1 MPDFVF
7 CRPIPI
13 ALACPLALLCLTL
26 SSCSVKA
33 EPPRPLSDPP
43 LLEIKRATLEA
54 LTKAQQQA
62 GAPQPDEG
70 TLNWDVVFTRSQ
82 LWNPTTGRWD
92 QVNLR
97 SYQGSKVDP
106 QAPFVAPTLRVFPGE
121 TIRATLNNKLPADP
135 SCLHQEQ
142 GVNNPHCFNGT
153 NMHTHGL
160 WINPAGNSDNV
171 LISIDPTVSFQYEYN
186 IPADHP
192 AGTFWY
198 HPHRHGSTAIQVASG
213 MAGALIIQGT
223 RQPTPERNGDLDLLL
238 TSSAHQTFTERTMVF
253 QQIQYGCYSKPTKPG
268 EKPVLKKNPDGTY
281 RCDPGDV
288 GEILDYS
295 GFGPGGWNSSGR
307 YTSINGVVQ
316 PFLTNAKAGQTER
329 WRMVHAGVRDSINLK
344 VVKLTGQLLQGQILA
359 ADEQKLLQKS
369 CTGAVVPQHQI
380 AADGLTLAAIDS
392 TEVTVFQPGYRWDTL
407 MMFPETGQYC
417 LIDEA
422 AAASANVDQTP
433 SEPRLLGIVQVA
445 AGPNTGSITEQL
457 IKSAKAN
464 INPAMQNAVIA
475 DLQAGLKL
483 SHFVPHVSL
492 AETPNKQHLE
502 FNIETVEDEKTKQE
516 VTLFEIDGEP
526 YQPGRIDRNLILG
539 NTDEW
544 ILTSKL
550 ASHPFHIHVNPFQ
563 VVAVLDP
570 NGKDVSTPDAVDDF
584 DTKKQQ
590 PDPQYRGLK
599 GKWKD
604 TLWVKNAQGKSYTVI
619 VRTKY
624 QRYIGDFVLHCHI
637 LDHED
642 QGMMQNVRIS
652 LPNASGGVSK
662 GHH

>member
-1 MPDFVF
+1 MSDLILRRAVSL
-7 CRPIPI
+7 
-13 ALACPLALLCLTL
+13 ALAGAAL
-26 SSCSVKA
+26 CSFVVQA
-33 EPPRPLSDPP
+33 DQPRPLQDPP
-43 LLEIKRATLEA
+43 LLDIKRAILA
-54 LTKAQQQA
+54 PLTKAQQQA
-62 GAPQPDEG
+62 GAPQPDEAS
-70 TLNWDVVFTRSQ
+70 LNWDVVFTRSQ
-82 LWNPTTGRWD
+82 LWNPNTNSWD

-97 SYQGSKVDP
+97 SYQGSKIDP
-106 QAPFVAPTLRVFPGE
+106 KAPFVAPTLRVFPGE

-135 SCLHQEQ
+135 SCINHQK
-142 GVNNPHCFNGT
+142 GVNSPHCFNGT

-223 RQPTPERNGDLDLLL
+223 RQPTKDRTGDIDLLL
-238 TSSAHQTFTERTMVF
+238 TSSANQTFKERTMVF
-253 QQIQYGCYSKPTKPG
+253 QQIQYGCYTKPTKPG
-268 EKPVLKKNPDGTY
+268 EKPVLKMDANGAY
-281 RCDPGDV
+281 ICDPTDV

-295 GFGPGGWNSSGR
+295 GFGPGGWSKSGR
-307 YTSINGVVQ
+307 YTSINGAVQ
-316 PFLTNAKAGQTER
+316 PFFADAKAGQVER

-344 VVKLTGQLLQGQILA
+344 VVKLTGPTLQGPVSA

-369 CTGAVVPQHQI
+369 CTGALVPQHQI
-380 AADGLTLAAIDS
+380 AADGLTLSEIDS

-407 MMFPETGQYC
+407 MMFPEGGQYC
-417 LIDEA
+417 VIDDA
-422 AAASANVDQTP
+422 ATASANVDQTP
-433 SEPRLLGIVQVA
+433 SEPQLLGIVQVA
-445 AGPNTGSITEQL
+445 NSAAPVTSTIGQQL
-457 IKSAKAN
+457 IQSAKVN
-464 INPAMQNAVIA
+464 ISPDMQNAVIS

-483 SHFVPHVSL
+483 SHFVPHQDL
-492 AETPNKQHLE
+492 PETPNKQHLE
-502 FNIETVEDEKTKQE
+502 FNIETVVDSETKEK

-526 YQPGRIDRNLILG
+526 YQPGRIDRDLILG

-544 ILTSKL
+544 ILTSKV

-570 NGKDVSTPDAVDDF
+570 NGKDVSGDDAVDDF
-584 DTKKQQ
+584 DTSKKL

-604 TLWVKNAQGKSYTVI
+604 TLWVKNAMGKSYTVI

>member
-1 MPDFVF
+1 MSD
-7 CRPIPI
+7 PILRHAVRF
-13 ALACPLALLCLTL
+13 ALTGATVCSFMLLA
-26 SSCSVKA
+26 
-33 EPPRPLSDPP
+33 EQPRPLQDPP
-43 LLEIKRATLEA
+43 LLEIKRAILPL

-62 GAPQPDEG
+62 GAPQPDEAS
-70 TLNWDVVFTRSQ
+70 LDWNVMLTRSQ
-82 LWNPTTGRWD
+82 LWNPTTSSWD

-106 QAPFVAPTLRVFPGE
+106 KAPFVAPTLRVFPGE
-121 TIRATLNNKLPADP
+121 TIRATLHNKLDPDP
-135 SCLHQEQ
+135 SCISHSQ
-142 GVNNPHCFNGT
+142 GVNDPHCFNGT

-171 LISIDPTVSFQYEYN
+171 LISINPGVSFQYEYN

-223 RQPTPERNGDLDLLL
+223 RQPTKSRTGDIDLLL
-238 TSSAHQTFTERTMVF
+238 TSSANQSFKERTMVF
-253 QQIQYGCYSKPTKPG
+253 QQIQYGCYTKTPG
-268 EKPVLKKNPDGTY
+268 QKPVLKTDANGAY
-281 RCDPGDV
+281 ICDPGDV
-288 GEILDYS
+288 GEILNYD
-295 GFGPGGWNSSGR
+295 GFGPGGWSKSGR
-307 YTSINGVVQ
+307 YTSINGAVQ
-316 PFLTNAKAGQTER
+316 PFFADAKAGQIER

-344 VVKLTGQLLQGQILA
+344 VVKLTGSPLQGQVSA

-369 CTGAVVPQHQI
+369 CTGALVPQHQI
-380 AADGLTLAAIDS
+380 AADGLTLAEIDS
-392 TEVTVFQPGYRWDTL
+392 TEVTVLQPGYRWDTL
-407 MMFPETGQYC
+407 MMFPEGGQYC
-417 LIDEA
+417 VIDDA

-433 SEPRLLGIVQVA
+433 SQPQLLGIVQVEA
-445 AGPNTGSITEQL
+445 VSGPVTSTIGQQL
-457 IKSAKAN
+457 IQSAKIN
-464 INPAMQNAVIA
+464 ISPDMQSAVIT

-483 SHFVPHVSL
+483 SNFVPHQDL
-492 AETPNKQHLE
+492 PETENKQLLE
-502 FNIETVEDEKTKQE
+502 FNIDTNTDPIR
-516 VTLFEIDGEP
+516 FEINGEP
-526 YQPGRIDRNLILG
+526 YQPGRIDRELILG
-539 NTDEW
+539 NIDEW

-570 NGKDVSTPDAVDDF
+570 NGKDVSAEDAVDDF
-584 DTKKQQ
+584 DTSKKF
-590 PDPQYRGLK
+590 PDPQYRGMK

-604 TLWVKNAQGKSYTVI
+604 TLWIKNAMGKSYKVI

-652 LPNASGGVSK
+652 LPDGSGGASK

>member
-1 MPDFVF
+1 MSDLILRRAVS
-7 CRPIPI
+7 
-13 ALACPLALLCLTL
+13 LALTGAALC
-26 SSCSVKA
+26 SFVVQA
-33 EPPRPLSDPP
+33 DQPRPLQDPP
-43 LLEIKRATLEA
+43 LLDIKRALLA
-54 LTKAQQQA
+54 PLTKAQQQA
-62 GAPQPDEG
+62 GAPQPDEAS
-70 TLNWDVVFTRSQ
+70 LNWDVVFTRSQ
-82 LWNPTTGRWD
+82 LWNPNTNSWD

-97 SYQGSKVDP
+97 SYQGSKIDP
-106 QAPFVAPTLRVFPGE
+106 KAPFVAPTLRVFPGE

-135 SCLHQEQ
+135 SCISHDK
-142 GVNNPHCFNGT
+142 GVNVPHCFNGT

-223 RQPTPERNGDLDLLL
+223 RQPTKDSTGDIDLLL
-238 TSSAHQTFTERTMVF
+238 TSTPNQTFKERTMVF
-253 QQIQYGCYSKPTKPG
+253 QQIQYGCYTKPTKPG
-268 EKPVLKKNPDGTY
+268 EKPKLKMAPNGAY
-281 RCDPGDV
+281 ICDPTDV
-288 GEILDYS
+288 GEILDYA
-295 GFGPGGWNSSGR
+295 GFGPGGWSKSGR
-307 YTSINGVVQ
+307 YTSINGAVQ
-316 PFLTNAKAGQTER
+316 PFFADAKAGQVER

-344 VVKLTGQLLQGQILA
+344 VVKLTGPTLQGPVSA

-369 CTGAVVPQHQI
+369 CTGALVPQHQI
-380 AADGLTLAAIDS
+380 AADGLTLGEIDS

-407 MMFPETGQYC
+407 MMFPEGGQYC
-417 LIDEA
+417 VIDDA

-433 SEPRLLGIVQVA
+433 SEPQLLGIVQVA
-445 AGPNTGSITEQL
+445 NSAGPVTSTIGQQL
-457 IKSAKAN
+457 IQSAKIN
-464 INPAMQNAVIA
+464 ISPDMQNAVIS

-483 SHFVPHVSL
+483 THFIPHPSL
-492 AETPNKQHLE
+492 PETPNKQHLE
-502 FNIETVEDEKTKQE
+502 FNIETVVDSETKEE

-526 YQPGRIDRNLILG
+526 YKPGRIDRDLILG

-570 NGKDVSTPDAVDDF
+570 NGKDVSGDDAVDDF
-584 DTKKQQ
+584 DTSKKL

-604 TLWVKNAQGKSYTVI
+604 TLWVKNAMKKSYTVI

-652 LPNASGGVSK
+652 LPSATGGVSK

>member
-1 MPDFVF
+1 MSDLILRRAVS
-7 CRPIPI
+7 
-13 ALACPLALLCLTL
+13 LALTGATLCSFVLQ
-26 SSCSVKA
+26 A
-33 EPPRPLSDPP
+33 DQPRPLQDPP
-43 LLEIKRATLEA
+43 LLDIKRALFA
-54 LTKAQQQA
+54 PLTKAQQQA
-62 GAPQPDEG
+62 GAPQPDEAS
-70 TLNWDVVFTRSQ
+70 LNWDVVFTPSQ
-82 LWNPTTGRWD
+82 LWNPNTNSWD

-97 SYQGSKVDP
+97 SYQGSKIDP
-106 QAPFVAPTLRVFPGE
+106 KAPFVAPTLRVFPGE
-121 TIRATLNNKLPADP
+121 TIRATLNNKLPVDP
-135 SCLHQEQ
+135 SCISHSE
-142 GVNNPHCFNGT
+142 GVNSPHCFNGT

-171 LISIDPTVSFQYEYN
+171 LISINPTVSFQYEYN

-223 RQPTPERNGDLDLLL
+223 RQPTKDRTGDIDLLL
-238 TSSAHQTFTERTMVF
+238 TSSPNQTFKERTMVF
-253 QQIQYGCYSKPTKPG
+253 QQIQYGCYTKPTKPG
-268 EKPVLKKNPDGTY
+268 EEPVLKIDAKGAY
-281 RCDPGDV
+281 ICDPTDV
-288 GEILDYS
+288 GEILNYA
-295 GFGPGGWNSSGR
+295 GFGPGGWSKSGR
-307 YTSINGVVQ
+307 YTSINGAVQ
-316 PFLTNAKAGQTER
+316 PFFADAKAGQVER

-344 VVKLTGQLLQGQILA
+344 VVKLTGQPLQGPVSA

-369 CTGAVVPQHQI
+369 CTGALVPQHQI
-380 AADGLTLAAIDS
+380 AADGLTLGEIDS

-407 MMFPETGQYC
+407 MMFPEGGQYC
-417 LIDEA
+417 VIDDA

-433 SEPRLLGIVQVA
+433 SEPQLLGIVQVA
-445 AGPNTGSITEQL
+445 NSAGPVTSTIGQQL
-457 IKSAKAN
+457 IQSAKIN
-464 INPAMQNAVIA
+464 ISPDMQNAVIS

-483 SHFVPHVSL
+483 TQFIPHPSL
-492 AETPNKQHLE
+492 PETPNKQHLE
-502 FNIETVEDEKTKQE
+502 FNIQSVVDSATKKK

-526 YQPGRIDRNLILG
+526 YKPGRIDRDLILG

-544 ILTSKL
+544 ILTSKV

-570 NGKDVSTPDAVDDF
+570 NGKDVSTDDAVDNF
-584 DTKKQQ
+584 DTSKKQ
-590 PDPQYRGLK
+590 PDPQYRGIK

-604 TLWVKNAQGKSYTVI
+604 TMWVKNAMGKSYTVI

-652 LPNASGGVSK
+652 LPDGSGGVSK

>member
-1 MPDFVF
+1 MSDLILRRAVS
-7 CRPIPI
+7 
-13 ALACPLALLCLTL
+13 LALTGAALCSFVLQ
-26 SSCSVKA
+26 A
-33 EPPRPLSDPP
+33 DQPRPLQDPP
-43 LLEIKRATLEA
+43 LLDIKRALLA
-54 LTKAQQQA
+54 PLTKAQQQA
-62 GAPQPDEG
+62 GAPQPDEAS
-70 TLNWDVVFTRSQ
+70 LNWDVVFTPSQ
-82 LWNPTTGRWD
+82 LWNPNTNSWD
-92 QVNLR
+92 KVNLR
-97 SYQGSKVDP
+97 SYQGSKIDP
-106 QAPFVAPTLRVFPGE
+106 KAPFVAPTLRVFPGE
-121 TIRATLNNKLPADP
+121 TIRATLNNKLPVDP
-135 SCLHQEQ
+135 SCISHSE
-142 GVNNPHCFNGT
+142 GVNSPHCFNGT

-171 LISIDPTVSFQYEYN
+171 LISINPTVSFQYEYN

-223 RQPTPERNGDLDLLL
+223 RQPTKDRTGDIDLLL
-238 TSSAHQTFTERTMVF
+238 TSSPNQTFKERTMVF
-253 QQIQYGCYSKPTKPG
+253 QQIQYGCYTKPTKPG
-268 EKPVLKKNPDGTY
+268 EEPVLKIDAKGAY
-281 RCDPGDV
+281 ICDPTDV
-288 GEILDYS
+288 GEILNYA
-295 GFGPGGWNSSGR
+295 GFGPGGWSKSGR
-307 YTSINGVVQ
+307 YTSINGAVQ
-316 PFLTNAKAGQTER
+316 PFFADAKAGQVER

-344 VVKLTGQLLQGQILA
+344 VVKLTGQPLQGPVSA

-369 CTGAVVPQHQI
+369 CTGTLVPQHQI
-380 AADGLTLAAIDS
+380 AADGLTLGEIDS

-407 MMFPETGQYC
+407 MMFPEGGQYC
-417 LIDEA
+417 VIDDA

-433 SEPRLLGIVQVA
+433 SEPQLLGIVQVA
-445 AGPNTGSITEQL
+445 NSAGPVTSTIGQQL
-457 IKSAKAN
+457 IQSAKIN
-464 INPAMQNAVIA
+464 ISPDMQNAVIS

-483 SHFVPHVSL
+483 TQFIPHPSL
-492 AETPNKQHLE
+492 PETPNKQHLE
-502 FNIETVEDEKTKQE
+502 FNIQSVVDSATKKK

-526 YQPGRIDRNLILG
+526 YKPGRIDRDLILG

-544 ILTSKL
+544 ILTSKV

-570 NGKDVSTPDAVDDF
+570 NGKDVSTDDAVDNF
-584 DTKKQQ
+584 DTSKKQ
-590 PDPQYRGLK
+590 PDPQYRGIK

-604 TLWVKNAQGKSYTVI
+604 TMWVKNAMGKSYTVI

-652 LPNASGGVSK
+652 LPDGSGGVSK

>member
-1 MPDFVF
+1 MSDTTF
-7 CRPIPI
+7 RY
-13 ALACPLALLCLTL
+13 LSPLPLLCIAAGSFATL
-26 SSCSVKA
+26 A
-33 EPPRPLSDPP
+33 EQPRPLQDPP
-43 LLEIKRATLEA
+43 LLEINRTRHAP
-54 LTKAQQQA
+54 LTKSQQQA
-62 GAPQPDEG
+62 GAPQPDEAS
-70 TLNWDVVFTRSQ
+70 LNWTVTFTRSQ

-92 QVNLR
+92 AVNLR
-97 SYQGSKVDP
+97 SYQGSHVDP
-106 QAPFVAPTLRVFPGE
+106 KAPYVAPTLRVFPGE
-121 TIRATLNNKLPADP
+121 TIRATLENKLPTDP
-135 SCLHQEQ
+135 SCSSHTAA
-142 GVNNPHCFNGT
+142 VNSPHCFNGT

-171 LISIDPTVSFQYEYN
+171 LISINPTVSFQYEYN

-223 RQPTPERNGDLDLLL
+223 RQPTKDQPGDLDLLL
-238 TSSAHQTFTERTMVF
+238 TSSANQTFKERTMVF
-253 QQIQYGCYSKPTKPG
+253 QQIQYGCYTKPTKPG
-268 EKPVLKKNPDGTY
+268 EKPVLKMDANGAY
-281 RCDPGDV
+281 LCDPGDV

-295 GFGPGGWNSSGR
+295 GFGPGGWSKSGR
-307 YTSINGVVQ
+307 YTSINGAVQ
-316 PFLTNAKAGQTER
+316 PFFADAKAGQIER

-344 VVKLTGQLLQGQILA
+344 VVQLKGQPLQGPILA
-359 ADEQKLLQKS
+359 ADEQKLLQNA
-369 CTGAVVPQHQI
+369 CTGAIVPQHQI
-380 AADGLTLAAIDS
+380 AADGLTLAAIDT
-392 TEVTVFQPGYRWDTL
+392 TEVSVFQPGYRWDTL
-407 MMFPETGQYC
+407 MMFPEGGQYC
-417 LIDEA
+417 VIDDA

-433 SEPRLLGIVQVA
+433 SEPQLLGIVQVA
-445 AGPNTGSITEQL
+445 DAAGPVTSTLAQQL
-457 IKSAKAN
+457 IQSAKVN
-464 INPAMQNAVIA
+464 ISPDMQNAVIS
-475 DLQAGLKL
+475 DLQAGLRL
-483 SHFVPHVSL
+483 RHFVPHQDL
-492 AETPNKQHLE
+492 PETPNKQYLE
-502 FNIETVEDEKTKQE
+502 FNIDTSASPVR
-516 VTLFEIDGEP
+516 FEIDGEP
-526 YQPGRIDRNLILG
+526 YQPGRIDRELILG

-570 NGKDVSTPDAVDDF
+570 NGKDVSTYDAVDDF
-584 DTKKQQ
+584 DTTKKF

-604 TLWVKNAQGKSYTVI
+604 TLWVKNALGKSYKVI

-652 LPNASGGVSK
+652 LPDGQGGVSK
-662 GHH
+662 SHH

>member
-1 MPDFVF
+1 MSDFLL
-7 CRPIPI
+7 CRLAPL
-13 ALACPLALLCLTL
+13 ALACLAT
-26 SSCSVKA
+26 SSCTVNA
-33 EPPRPLSDPP
+33 DQPRPLQDPP
-43 LLEIKRATLEA
+43 LLDIKRAALMP

-62 GAPQPDEG
+62 GAPQADEAS
-70 TLNWDVVFTRSQ
+70 LNWDVVFTQSK
-82 LWNPTTGRWD
+82 LWNPNTSSWD
-92 QVNLR
+92 PVNLR
-97 SYQGSKVDP
+97 SYQGSKVNPD
-106 QAPFVAPTLRVFPGE
+106 APFVAPTLRVFPGE
-121 TIRATLNNKLPADP
+121 TIRATLNNKLDADL
-135 SCLHQEQ
+135 SCLSHDQ
-142 GVNNPHCFNGT
+142 GVNVPHCFNGT

-223 RQPTPERNGDLDLLL
+223 RQPTKDRTGDIDLLL
-238 TSSAHQTFTERTMVF
+238 TSSANQTFKERTMVF
-253 QQIQYGCYSKPTKPG
+253 QQIQYGCYTKPTKPD
-268 EKPVLKKNPDGTY
+268 EKPRLKMDANGAY
-281 RCDPGDV
+281 ICDPGDV
-288 GEILDYS
+288 GQILDYS
-295 GFGPGGWNSSGR
+295 GFGPGGWSKSGR
-307 YTSINGVVQ
+307 YTSINGAVQ
-316 PFLTNAKAGQTER
+316 PFFADAKAGQVER

-344 VVKLTGQLLQGQILA
+344 VVKLTGPALQGPVSA
-359 ADEQKLLQKS
+359 ANEQKLLQQN

-380 AADGLTLAAIDS
+380 AADGLTLAAIDT

-407 MMFPETGQYC
+407 MMFPEGGQYC
-417 LIDEA
+417 VIDDA

-433 SEPRLLGIVQVA
+433 SEPALLGIVKVEPV
-445 AGPNTGSITEQL
+445 AGPVTSTIGQQL
-457 IKSAKAN
+457 IQSAKVN
-464 INPAMQNAVIA
+464 ISPDMQNAVIS

-483 SHFVPHVSL
+483 SHFVPHQDL
-492 AETPNKQHLE
+492 PETPNKQQLE
-502 FNIETVEDEKTKQE
+502 FNIETVEDSQTKKK

-526 YQPGRIDRNLILG
+526 YQPGRIDRDLILG

-544 ILTSKL
+544 TLTSKL

-570 NGKDVSTPDAVDDF
+570 NGKDVSGYDAVDNF
-584 DTKKQQ
+584 DTTKKF

-604 TLWVKNAQGKSYTVI
+604 TLWVKNAMGQSYKVI

-652 LPNASGGVSK
+652 LPNAAGGVSK

>member
-1 MPDFVF
+1 MSHFLLRHAVSL
-7 CRPIPI
+7 
-13 ALACPLALLCLTL
+13 ALASMATSSFAL
-26 SSCSVKA
+26 SA
-33 EPPRPLSDPP
+33 EQPRPLQDPP
-43 LLEIKRATLEA
+43 LLEIKRAILPL

-62 GAPQPDEG
+62 GAPQPDEASLDWNV
-70 TLNWDVVFTRSQ
+70 TFTPSQ
-82 LWNPTTGRWD
+82 LWNPTTSSWD

-106 QAPFVAPTLRVFPGE
+106 KAPFVAPTLRVFPGE
-121 TIRATLNNKLPADP
+121 TIRATLHNKLDPDP
-135 SCLHQEQ
+135 SCISHSQ
-142 GVNNPHCFNGT
+142 GVNDPHCFNGT

-171 LISIDPTVSFQYEYN
+171 LISINPGVSFQYEYN

-223 RQPTPERNGDLDLLL
+223 RQPTKNRTGDIDLLL
-238 TSSAHQTFTERTMVF
+238 TSSANQSFKERTMVF
-253 QQIQYGCYSKPTKPG
+253 QQIQYGCYIKKPG
-268 EKPVLKKNPDGTY
+268 QEPVLKMDANGAY
-281 RCDPGDV
+281 ICDPGDV
-288 GEILDYS
+288 GEILNYD
-295 GFGPGGWNSSGR
+295 GFGPGDWSKSGR
-307 YTSINGVVQ
+307 YTSINGAVQ
-316 PFLTNAKAGQTER
+316 PFFADAKAGQIER

-344 VVKLTGQLLQGQILA
+344 VVKLTGSPLQGQVSA

-369 CTGAVVPQHQI
+369 CTGALVPQHQI
-380 AADGLTLAAIDS
+380 AADGLTLAEIDS

-407 MMFPETGQYC
+407 MMFPEGGQYC
-417 LIDEA
+417 VIDDA
-422 AAASANVDQTP
+422 AAASANVGQTP
-433 SEPRLLGIVQVA
+433 SEPQLLGIVQVA
-445 AGPNTGSITEQL
+445 AVSGPVTSTIGQQL
-457 IKSAKAN
+457 IQSAKIN
-464 INPAMQNAVIA
+464 ISPDMQNAVIT

-483 SHFVPHVSL
+483 SNFVPHQDL
-492 AETPNKQHLE
+492 PETENKQLLE
-502 FNIETVEDEKTKQE
+502 FNIDTEAKPTR
-516 VTLFEIDGEP
+516 FEINGEP
-526 YQPGRIDRNLILG
+526 YQPGRIDRELILG
-539 NTDEW
+539 NIDEW

-570 NGKDVSTPDAVDDF
+570 NGKDVSAEDAVDDF
-584 DTKKQQ
+584 DTSKEF
-590 PDPQYRGLK
+590 PDPQYRGMK

-604 TLWVKNAQGKSYTVI
+604 TLWVKNAMGKSYKVI

-652 LPNASGGVSK
+652 LPDGSGGASK